1 MSPEEYR
8 QAVHDHSDRVHSY
21 AAWLLRDL
29 EEARDVMQDALMKL
43 WINHPLVHPGAAR
56 TWLLKA
62 VCRMCMDRVRRRP
75 PRPLGRTIDL
85 GALTPSSAMN
95 PLPDSIA
102 IDREQRSAL
111 TEALGTLP
119 IRERALILLR
129 EVQNLSYEELS
140 EVLEMP
146 LGSIKG
152 TLHRARQRL
161 REMLL
166 LREPK
171 EVGQ

>member
-8 QAVHDHSDRVHSY
+8 QAVHDHSDRVHAY

-29 EEARDVMQDALMKL
+29 EEARDVTQDAFMKL
-43 WINHPLVHPGAAR
+43 WINHALVHPGAAR

-62 VCRMCMDRVRRRP
+62 ACRMCMDRVRRRP

-85 GALTPSSAMN
+85 GALTHGKGLS

-102 IDREQRSAL
+102 IDHEQRRAL
-111 TEALGTLP
+111 TEALGALP

-140 EVLEMP
+140 NVLDMP

-152 TLHRARQRL
+152 TLHRARERL
-161 REMLL
+161 REMVLL
-166 LREPK
+166 GESK
-171 EVGQ
+171 EVRA